1 MSNTSTISDMNLN
14 KSQYTREAMSESS
27 KLFKFK
33 NMFNAYVTHT
43 QMKEYLALLIHNGLL
58 EYQKGK
64 KVYLTTRKG

>member
-1 MSNTSTISDMNLN
+1 
-14 KSQYTREAMSESS
+14 MSESS

-33 NMFNAYVTHT
+33 NMFNAYVIHT

-64 KVYLTTRKG
+64 KVYLTTRNGLDLLHVYKQMNDLLKG